1 TVKNSIFCESD
12 WDVYGYIASGS
23 ITFENCYTL
32 CAAAT
37 AGTVATAEQLS
48 SGELG
53 YKTGIAMK
61 DGKLILADADHA
73 APVKYTYVVNEETVA
88 VLYTDYAGVTIG
100 TVADPEMDGYTFDG
114 WTESADGEAGDKL
127 FTTTFSSNLNADVNG
142 DNETNSADVIAL
154 LQYFNGDTAIDTEVA
169 DVNGDGKVSLAD
181 ALRLMKLLTA

>member
-37 AGTVATAEQLS
+37 AGTVATAEQLN

-73 APVKYTYVVNEETVA
+73 APVKYTYVVEDATYA
-88 VLYTDYAGVTIG
+88 TLYTDYAGVTIG

-127 FTTTFSSNLNADVNG
+127 FTAAFTFKVNADVNG
-142 DNETNSADVIAL
+142 DNETNSADVVAL
-154 LQYFNGDTAIDTEVA
+154 LQYLNGNGTADAEAA

-181 ALRLMKLLTA
+181 ALRLMKLLAE